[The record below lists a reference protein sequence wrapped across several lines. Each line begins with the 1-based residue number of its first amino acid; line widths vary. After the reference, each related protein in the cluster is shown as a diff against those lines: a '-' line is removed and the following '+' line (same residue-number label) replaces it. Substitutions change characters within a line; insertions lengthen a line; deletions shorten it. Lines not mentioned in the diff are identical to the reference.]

1 MKKNSAKKAIALYYI
16 LSLLL
21 MLVLLL
27 PILLIE
33 DSLWFIF
40 YFVCFYICMDLVL
53 VFVVRVTVMPSLWK
67 ELDAE
72 KYAAIISAPPFRH
85 DYSFKLNLC
94 FAIGDYQA
102 AHNIISSILIHH
114 KNVQQRVYG
123 HLLLCRIC
131 FERGDYEVLKENID
145 RIDSYLKSNP
155 NLKIKKQNK
164 EAYEFYRNFSD
175 ADYVSV
181 CALLEKG
188 IAKYSKKKNGAYISL
203 LRHYYQLAVTKRMMG
218 DVDEATVLFEN
229 IKEKAPKLVLSTL
242 AQKQLDIISG
252 ACTEELPEKL
262 EITENYHV
270 KSTNKWRIVGWIIFC
285 VGCLLMI
292 VSFILPQLDKPKQE
306 NKNLDYIAT
315 LESSIEDD
323 YEEYQIL
330 GYFNIYT
337 DYADETYSKLADALF
352 LVESNG
358 QLDLHTSLKSNGRC
372 INHLNVTD
380 IQVDKLYE
388 YEIYFSPRKVEFVL
402 TEKKR
407 NIPENTLYYY
417 EIDGYYFCV
426 ISISDIGS
434 FCDDISTPLLY
445 FPDFYVTIKSDTN

>member
-40 YFVCFYICMDLVL
+40 YFVCFYICMDLGI

-85 DYSFKLNLC
+85 HYSYKLNLC

-114 KNVQQRVYG
+114 KNVQQRIFG
-123 HLLLCRIC
+123 HLLLCRVC
-131 FERGDYEVLKENID
+131 FERGDYEGVKENID

-164 EAYEFYRNFSD
+164 KSYEFYRKFSD
-175 ADYVSV
+175 SDYVSV
-181 CALLEKG
+181 CDLLEKS
-188 IAKYSKKKNGAYISL
+188 IAKNSKKKNGAYFSL
-203 LRHYYQLAVTKRMMG
+203 VGQYHLAVTKRMMG
-218 DVDEATVLFEN
+218 DIDEAIVLFEN
-229 IKEKAPKLVLSTL
+229 IKEKAPKLVFSTL

-262 EITENYHV
+262 EITEIYRV

-292 VSFILPQLDKPKQE
+292 VSALLPQSDKPKQE
-306 NKNLDYIAT
+306 NKDLDYIAKI
-315 LESSIEDD
+315 ESSIENN

-337 DYADETYSKLADALF
+337 DYADETYMMNVDSLF
-352 LVESNG
+352 LVEADG
-358 QLDLHTSLKSNGRC
+358 RLDLHSLYQIFGEYQN
-372 INHLNVTD
+372 NLNVKD

-388 YEIYFSPRKVEFVL
+388 YEIFYMPKKVEFVL

-407 NIPENTLYYY
+407 DIPENTLYYY

-426 ISISDIGS
+426 ISISDIDG
-434 FCDDISTPLLY
+434 
-445 FPDFYVTIKSDTN
+445 